1 MGNRRLGR
9 KRLYTIEKQ
18 GQTVD
23 LGAGAGA
30 SPMIARTTQH
40 RLGQELITEIVI
52 DLGTSKGTIV
62 DSGVGEPLGVA
73 SAKATLGQLTRAKVG
88 IVTEIRAIMTEVP
101 TGGVAD
107 IDLIY
112 GDDSVNTDAAPTNS
126 ASILAGLTAVGED
139 ISTAYDANEVEDKYL
154 YVASGLAG
162 GPTAYTAGKLIIY
175 IYGYAV
181 ADDL

>member
-18 GQTVD
+18 GQTLD

-30 SPMIARTTQH
+30 APMIARTTQH

-73 SAKATLGQLTRAKVG
+73 SAKATLGQLTVAKVG
-88 IVTEIRAIMTEVP
+88 IVTEVRAVMTELP

-107 IDLIY
+107 IDLIF
-112 GDDSVNTDAAPTNS
+112 GNDSVNTDAAPAGST
-126 ASILAGLTAVGED
+126 SIMAGLTAIGED
-139 ISTAYDANEVEDKYL
+139 ISTTYDANELADKYL

-162 GPTAYTAGKLIIY
+162 GPTAYTAGKLVIY
-175 IYGYAV
+175 LYGFAV
-181 ADDL
+181 ADDI